1 MDDLMKCLYQFV
13 LENRTGSLRDNPD
26 YWESSFDAEV
36 QRKRLQESLN
46 QEQQKELDQLIDR
59 LTIQNAITDEY
70 IFHAALALA
79 RELNALVRA

>member
-13 LENRTGSLRDNPD
+13 LENRTGSLRDDPN
-26 YWESSFDAEV
+26 YGESSFDAEI

-46 QEQQKELDQLIDR
+46 QEQQKELDRLIDK

-70 IFHAALALA
+70 IFRAALALA